1 MKFNLAF
8 IIVVISQLTFAK
20 TKEPAYAPNI
30 PKPTHSEVRYGTH
43 ERNVLDFWRAE
54 SKSPTPLAFVIHGGA
69 WKGGSKGSILT
80 SEGKTRK
87 KVNHSQIKPW
97 IGRLL
102 PIL

>member
-8 IIVVISQLTFAK
+8 ILVVISQLTFAK

-54 SKSPTPLAFVIHGGA
+54 SKSPTPVAFVIHGG
-69 WKGGSKGSILT
+69 GGKADPREAFSPPR
-80 SEGKTRK
+80 GKPQK
-87 KVNHSQIKPW
+87 SQPF
-97 IGRLL
+97 
-102 PIL
+102 PN